1 MNFYEQFHK
10 LQVKIISINFVRPL
24 YYMLC
29 QVPGFQNKQDL
40 WAYQIYYKTH
50 SFYLYQATLSSK
62 RNYFVANMHY
72 FIKIKQINKQKK
84 EEILCLKGMQIGV
97 ILSEWEMPAS
107 FSHWQIYLPFHIHVL
122 LKVPQGIHITQTL
135 FSKLSVLPTH
145 LFKFWISLYRTP
157 NAS

>member
-72 FIKIKQINKQKK
+72 IIKIKQINKQTKK
-84 EEILCLKGMQIGV
+84 RRN
-97 ILSEWEMPAS
+97 S
-107 FSHWQIYLPFHIHVL
+107 
-122 LKVPQGIHITQTL
+122 VPERYADR
-135 FSKLSVLPTH
+135 SDSV
-145 LFKFWISLYRTP
+145 RMRD
-157 NAS
+157 AG